1 MKYTVRT
8 IDNKFI
14 KMKEDNT
21 YEISETEYTLFDTA
35 DDAKQFIYTHKDE
48 LKMYLPCVV
57 YNKKNS
63 IKLVKKNKKKT
74 IQLEDGTVVEKS
86 EHISF
91 NKTTRKQVYR
101 KSEGHCMLCGKFVDY
116 EDFTVDHI
124 VPLAKGGTNDISN
137 LQCTCKRCNTIKQ
150 DIMPDELVEVLTEM
164 IEYDIKKNKHSVS
177 KRLFKVLLKEKFSF
191 RK

>member
-8 IDNKFI
+8 INNKFI
-14 KMKEDNT
+14 KIQEGNT
-21 YEISETEYTLFDTA
+21 YTISETEYTLFDTTNA
-35 DDAKQFIYTHKDE
+35 AKLFINEHKDE
-48 LKMYLPCVV
+48 LKTYLPCV
-57 YNKKNS
+57 YTEKNS

-74 IQLEDGTVVEKS
+74 VQLEDGTVIEKT
-86 EHISF
+86 ERITF
-91 NKTTRKQVYR
+91 NKTTRKEVYR

-124 VPLAKGGTNDISN
+124 IPLAKGGTNDISN

-150 DIMPDELVEVLTEM
+150 DIMPDELIDVLTEM
-164 IEYDIKKNKHSVS
+164 IEYDIKKNKHSVG
-177 KRLFKVLLKEKFSF
+177 KRLLKVLLKEKFSF

>member
-8 IDNKFI
+8 INNKFI

-21 YEISETEYTLFDTA
+21 YTLSDIDYTLFDTT
-35 DDAKQFIYTHKDE
+35 DDAKQFINDHKEE
-48 LKMYLPCVV
+48 LKKYVV
-57 YNKKNS
+57 CIYTEKNS
-63 IKLVKKNKKKT
+63 IKLAKKNKKRFV
-74 IQLEDGTVVEKS
+74 QLEDGAVVEKS
-86 EHISF
+86 ERISF
-91 NKTTRKQVYR
+91 NKTTRKEVYR

-137 LQCTCKRCNTIKQ
+137 LQCACKRCNTIKQ
-150 DIMPDELVEVLTEM
+150 DIMPDELIEVLTEM